1 MGSIQCPHL
10 FRLLK
15 QGTMLRTKIGLR
27 NVFEIRKFIILFR
40 KLCTRIVN
48 QRSGELR
55 LVVSELVLVEVEL
68 VDIRYV
74 WRLKLLV

>member
-1 MGSIQCPHL
+1 
-10 FRLLK
+10 
-15 QGTMLRTKIGLR
+15 MLRTKIGLR
-27 NVFEIRKFIILFR
+27 NVFEIWKFIILFR